1 MILPRLFASHL
12 NAAAF
17 RHILPGD
24 PGKRFQKLCLFSS
37 VAVQATPVSS
47 VDNTNYQPS
56 NTPIMSAPPSDQAGS
71 SNVREQLRQQFLAD
85 KSHHQSNGRFT
96 NPWPSFSLQPNT
108 KFFTSL
114 LTTDRNPSSRSIAE
128 GRAPKVLALNDAK
141 ISEPSDLQLTWLG
154 HASLLLQINGATV
167 LCDPVFSERC
177 SPVQWMGPKRYTR
190 APCQVDELPPGILES
205 LGFKDVSIGDWWD
218 EFKGEF
224 KFACTPAQHM
234 TARGVFDR
242 MATLWSSWVVQG
254 PSGHRFFFS
263 GDTAYSS
270 TYENESKAECPAF
283 KQIGQVYGPFSLAAI
298 AIGAYSPEILFSTM
312 HVTPEQAVRIHEDIG
327 SKKSIGI
334 HWGTFVLTA
343 EEVDEPPKRLALEME
358 ACGYPADEFT
368 VLSIGET
375 IQHK

>member
-1 MILPRLFASHL
+1 
-12 NAAAF
+12 
-17 RHILPGD
+17 
-24 PGKRFQKLCLFSS
+24 
-37 VAVQATPVSS
+37 
-47 VDNTNYQPS
+47 
-56 NTPIMSAPPSDQAGS
+56 MSTAPPDQADS
-71 SNVREQLRQQFLAD
+71 ANIREQLRQQFLAD

-96 NPWPSFSLQPNT
+96 NPWPSFSLQPNI

-114 LTTDRNPSSRSIAE
+114 LTTDRKPSSRSIAE
-128 GRAPKVLALNDAK
+128 GRAPKVLALNNAK

-177 SPVQWMGPKRYTR
+177 SPVQWMGPKRYTQ
-190 APCQVDELPPGILES
+190 APCQVDELPPVDFLIISHNHYDHLDWSTLRLVAMKYPEIRVFSTLGNREVLES
-205 LGFKDVSIGDWWD
+205 LGFKDVSIGDWWE
-218 EFKGEF
+218 EFKGSVAGVEGEF

-254 PSGHRFFFS
+254 PSGHSFFFS

-283 KQIGQVYGPFSLAAI
+283 KQIGQVYGPFDLAAI

-334 HWGTFVLTA
+334 HWGTFALTA